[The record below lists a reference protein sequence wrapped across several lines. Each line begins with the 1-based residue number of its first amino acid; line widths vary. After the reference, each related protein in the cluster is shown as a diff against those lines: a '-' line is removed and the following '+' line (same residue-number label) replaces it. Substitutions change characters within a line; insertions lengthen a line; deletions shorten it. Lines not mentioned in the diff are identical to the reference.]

1 MKERGEILYV
11 GKAVNLNNRVR
22 SYFSNQPH
30 SAKVQALVDRVDDFD
45 IILAATNLE
54 ALVLES
60 NLIKLHK
67 PYYNIKL
74 MDDKHYPYIRISL
87 NEPFPRLT
95 VARRVENDGARY
107 FGPYYGT
114 AAINQVTGV
123 LRRIFPLRTCTLKLP
138 PAKPLRPC
146 ISYEMGQCLAPCA
159 GYVTQE
165 EYMVLVNEVIA
176 FLRGRY
182 KPVVARLEEEMARAA
197 GELQFERAAEL
208 RDSIKD
214 VMGLMEQQNA
224 LQTHQVDQ
232 DVIAIAQDGLDAMAQ
247 VLFIRGGKM
256 LETRAFALPREGN
269 EPLDEVMDGF
279 LTQFYEDRIPAR
291 EVIAQASQDADT
303 LEAWLRE
310 KRQGAVDV
318 IIPQRGDKR
327 RMVDNAL
334 SNAQDALLK
343 RNAKAQVVHERTV
356 IASQELAEALG
367 LEKVPVRIEGFDIS
381 NTQGAQSVASMV
393 VFVNGQPARR
403 EYRHFRIKTVEGP
416 NDFASMNEV
425 LTRRFKRALLADKPW
440 PLPDVILVDGG
451 PQQLAFALMARDSL
465 GLSVPMF
472 GLAER
477 QEEIF
482 LPEADEPVILDRHS
496 PALHLIQRVRDEAH
510 RFGITHHR
518 SLRGKESIR
527 SRLEDVP
534 GIGPA
539 RRRALLSAFRS
550 IKGIQEADV
559 DALASVPGMSRPA
572 AQALYDALHTN
583 EKMNAR
589 NDAQGAFND

>member
-1 MKERGEILYV
+1 
-11 GKAVNLNNRVR
+11 
-22 SYFSNQPH
+22 
-30 SAKVQALVDRVDDFD
+30 
-45 IILAATNLE
+45 
-54 ALVLES
+54 
-60 NLIKLHK
+60 
-67 PYYNIKL
+67 
-74 MDDKHYPYIRISL
+74 
-87 NEPFPRLT
+87 
-95 VARRVENDGARY
+95 
-107 FGPYYGT
+107 
-114 AAINQVTGV
+114 
-123 LRRIFPLRTCTLKLP
+123 
-138 PAKPLRPC
+138 
-146 ISYEMGQCLAPCA
+146 
-159 GYVTQE
+159 
-165 EYMVLVNEVIA
+165 
-176 FLRGRY
+176 
-182 KPVVARLEEEMARAA
+182 
-197 GELQFERAAEL
+197 
-208 RDSIKD
+208 
-214 VMGLMEQQNA
+214 
-224 LQTHQVDQ
+224 
-232 DVIAIAQDGLDAMAQ
+232 MAQ
-247 VLFIRGGKM
+247 FLFIRGVKM
-256 LETRAFALPREGN
+256 LVTRAFALPREGN

-291 EVIAQASQDADT
+291 EVIAQASQDRDT

-327 RMVDNAL
+327 RLVDNAL
-334 SNAQDALLK
+334 SNAQDALQK
-343 RNAKAQVVHERTV
+343 RNAKAQVVHERTI
-356 IASQELAEALG
+356 IASEELADALG
-367 LEKVPVRIEGFDIS
+367 IEKVPVRIEGFDIS

-393 VFVNGQPARR
+393 VFINGQPARR

-425 LTRRFKRALLADKPW
+425 LTRRFKRALLPDKPW
-440 PLPDVILVDGG
+440 PLPDLILVDGG

-465 GLSVPMF
+465 GLDVPMF

-518 SLRGKESIR
+518 KLRGKESIR
-527 SRLEDVP
+527 SRLEEVP

-583 EKMNAR
+583 EK
-589 NDAQGAFND
+589 

>member
-182 KPVVARLEEEMARAA
+182 KPVVARLEEEMAQAA
-197 GELQFERAAEL
+197 RELQFERAAEL